1 MQSEISFFLV
11 RTEVWQIGDSQPAV
25 KFNVVVEPNDW
36 AKINTNSSTYSR
48 ELTETRLNKL
58 EFWNEF
64 KDFGQ
69 NSNTSLKINRKA
81 RPQHWYDISFGSSKA
96 HLVCTNNLRDRNIGM
111 EVYIK
116 DDKKL
121 YHKLYEKRAEFEHDF
136 LSEDIRWDEL
146 PEKKASRVRLFKECD
161 PENKENY
168 QEYFEW
174 LIKNGEKLV
183 KAFNKFA

>member
-1 MQSEISFFLV
+1 M
-11 RTEVWQIGDSQPAV
+11 
-25 KFNVVVEPNDW
+25 VVEPNDW

-48 ELTETRLNKL
+48 ELTETKLNKL

-64 KDFGQ
+64 RDYGQ
-69 NSNTSLKINRKA
+69 NSNTTLKINRKP

-96 HLVCTNNLRDRNIGM
+96 HLACTNNLRDSTIGI
-111 EVYIK
+111 EIYIA

-121 YHKLYEKRAEFEHDF
+121 YHKLYENKSDFEINFID
-136 LSEDIRWDEL
+136 EDIRWDEL

-174 LIKNGEKLV
+174 LIKNGRNWLKHLTS
-183 KAFNKFA
+183 FPN